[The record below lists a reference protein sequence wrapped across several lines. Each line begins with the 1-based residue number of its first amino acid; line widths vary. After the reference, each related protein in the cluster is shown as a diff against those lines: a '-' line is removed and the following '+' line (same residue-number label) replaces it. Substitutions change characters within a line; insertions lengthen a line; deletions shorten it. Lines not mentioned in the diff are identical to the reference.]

1 MEKEGAGL
9 ASAVPTAAAQRCAL
23 GRLGDSDLEGSERRT
38 GCSPWRLCA
47 AHRAGKWSCGPSGR
61 RSAEYWWIVRETC
74 CDAEPSASQALVGV
88 GACGRIGPGGMPMRA
103 SKPMMTKPLPGLP
116 HLVCEASE
124 VNLGLLAT
132 PDRALHVG
140 GGGGG
145 AVEPAVRGVPSDLR
159 RGN

>member
-1 MEKEGAGL
+1 
-9 ASAVPTAAAQRCAL
+9 
-23 GRLGDSDLEGSERRT
+23 
-38 GCSPWRLCA
+38 
-47 AHRAGKWSCGPSGR
+47 
-61 RSAEYWWIVRETC
+61 
-74 CDAEPSASQALVGV
+74 
-88 GACGRIGPGGMPMRA
+88 MRA
-103 SKPMMTKPLPGLP
+103 SKPMMTEPLPGLP

-159 RGN
+159 RGELSGTAAAAPWRFLGFSCPWQ